1 MGETRA
7 GGKAEK
13 AAIDER
19 IAAVARDE
27 FGWETLRPG
36 QLVAVRAVVQ
46 GHDALA
52 VMPTGYG
59 KSAIYQLAG
68 HLLDGPTVVVSP
80 LISLQADQVRSIRS
94 RTGDGREAV
103 AVNSGRSKRANDEAW
118 VWVANGSA
126 EFVFLAPEQLAR
138 DEVVE
143 RLRDLGVSLFV
154 VDEAHCVTSWGRD
167 FRPAY
172 LRLGA
177 VIRRLGGPRILA
189 LTATGSAPVRDEIVQ
204 RLGLREPEVFVH
216 GFDRP
221 NIRLAVERHE
231 SEHEKERA
239 VLEQVTRLAPP
250 GLVYLATRGDTE
262 RVADALGATG
272 LRAAAYHGGLGARE
286 RAEVHELFQA
296 GGLDVVVATS
306 AFGMGIDK
314 PDVRFVVHGDVTE
327 SLDSYYQELG
337 RAGRDGE
344 PALATLHYRPED
356 LGLRRF
362 FAGGRVSEERVG
374 DVVEALLAGG
384 GGVDGSA
391 VRSVS
396 DLVEATGLPDRAV
409 ENIVNLLVETGLLA
423 EEGEGVVLASA
434 VTPEQAFDAVTSAR
448 ERQERIDTSRIVL
461 MQGYAETRG
470 CRRQFLLGYFGDD
483 LAAPCGNCDVCTRR
497 GWGPGGTDARPGLR
511 GDGAAGVADA
521 SVPTPEAGGLPE
533 AGAPTAPPYA
543 EGDDVIHVAWGPGE
557 IVSLDGDR
565 LTAYFPAQGYKV
577 LSLDAVLTRDLL
589 RPAAPE

>member
-1 MGETRA
+1 M
-7 GGKAEK
+7 
-13 AAIDER
+13 DER
-19 IAAVARDE
+19 IAAVARDV
-27 FGWETLRPG
+27 FGWEALRPG
-36 QLVAVRAVVQ
+36 QLIAVRAVVQ

-80 LISLQADQVRSIRS
+80 LISLQVDQVRSIRS
-94 RTGDGREAV
+94 RTGDEHEAV

-118 VWVANGSA
+118 VSVANGA
-126 EFVFLAPEQLAR
+126 TEFVFLAPEQLAR
-138 DEVVE
+138 DKVVE

-154 VDEAHCVTSWGRD
+154 VDEAHCVTAWGRD

-172 LRLGA
+172 LRLGS

-189 LTATGSAPVRDEIVQ
+189 LTATGSAPVRDEIVE
-204 RLGLREPEVFVH
+204 RLGLRDPEVFVH

-239 VLEQVTRLAPP
+239 VLEQVAALTPP
-250 GLVYLATRGDTE
+250 GLVYLATRADTE
-262 RVADALGATG
+262 RVARALGDLG

-286 RAEVHELFQA
+286 RTEVHELFQA

-314 PDVRFVVHGDVTE
+314 ADVRFVVHGDVTE

-337 RAGRDGE
+337 RAGRDGG
-344 PALATLHYRPED
+344 PALATLHYRAED

-362 FAGGRVSEERVG
+362 FAGGRVSEERVE
-374 DVVEALLAGG
+374 DVVGALVAGG
-384 GGVDGSA
+384 PA
-391 VRSVS
+391 VHNVS
-396 DLVEATGLPDRAV
+396 ELVAATGLPERAV
-409 ENIVNLLVETGLLA
+409 ENIVNLLVETGHLT
-423 EEGEGVVLASA
+423 EEGGGVVLAAA
-434 VTPEQAFDAVTSAR
+434 VTQEVAFAAVTAAR
-448 ERQERIDTSRIVL
+448 ERQERIDTSRISL

-470 CRRQFLLGYFGDD
+470 CRRQFLLSYFGDD
-483 LAAPCGNCDVCTRR
+483 LTTPCGNCDVCTHR
-497 GWGPGGTDARPGLR
+497 GWGAGGTDSHTGMT
-511 GDGAAGVADA
+511 DDA
-521 SVPTPEAGGLPE
+521 SAAFPTTVA
-533 AGAPTAPPYA
+533 TPPFA
-543 EGDDVIHVAWGPGE
+543 DGDDVVHATWGPGQ

-565 LTAYFPAQGYKV
+565 LTAYFPTQGYKV
-577 LSLDAVLTRDLL
+577 LSLQAVLARNLL
-589 RPAAPE
+589 RPA